1 MAGEA
6 MHTGQTS
13 AEDGGQAELAQQ
25 PQDVAMI
32 PDMDPEPEPEQQL
45 EPEPG
50 PRPALEPE
58 TESTKHGVGEEEGA
72 ATSKP
77 LAPGQKPQHQH
88 APAGRNASQTLVSN
102 SGLYEREISRRAEM
116 LARIDAQRQ
125 QKQHAEM
132 KDVTFSPRINP
143 ALPTVGQASK
153 PGTSRAAELKKEE
166 TAARVANGFWPIT
179 PVADRK
185 LAAAGIRPV
194 ISRTGSGRVVSGGG
208 AGEAAAPRLTRGI
221 AAAVEP
227 RRDPMEY
234 AKKLQEKKLRAEQ
247 LRAEHK
253 GR

>member
-1 MAGEA
+1 
-6 MHTGQTS
+6 MHTEHTS
-13 AEDGGQAELAQQ
+13 AEDGGQPEL
-25 PQDVAMI
+25 PQDEASL
-32 PDMDPEPEPEQQL
+32 DPGLEPEPEQEL
-45 EPEPG
+45 APG
-50 PRPALEPE
+50 PRPELEPE
-58 TESTKHGVGEEEGA
+58 TDSTKHGEEKERGVAISIRA
-72 ATSKP
+72 AADQQPK
-77 LAPGQKPQHQH
+77 H
-88 APAGRNASQTLVSN
+88 APAERNASQTLVSN
-102 SGLYEREISRRAEM
+102 SGLYEREISLRAEK

-143 ALPTVGQASK
+143 ALPTVGHASQA
-153 PGTSRAAELKKEE
+153 GTSRAAELKEE

-208 AGEAAAPRLTRGI
+208 AGEAAAPLLTRGN

-234 AKKLQEKKLRAEQ
+234 AQKLQEKKMRAEQ